1 MAENNF
7 WGRSIAA
14 LSSSSDP
21 TCKEGFGP
29 YAPGFDLV
37 PYEDLNALE
46 ASLKKHGDNVAAVML
61 EPIQGEAGVVVPP
74 DDYLPGV
81 KALCEKYNCLMVAD
95 EVQTGIGRTGKLLA
109 VDHVNVR
116 PDILVLGKALSG
128 GAYPVS
134 AVLCDSEIMLNVR
147 PGEHGSTYGGMVE
160 NAERM
165 GAKLDGELKRLVSKR
180 KIALDTRGRGLLR
193 ALIIDDAQKPGE
205 LAYDV
210 CLAMRDHGV
219 LAKPTHGNIIRL
231 APPLVID
238 DAQLDAAVSSL
249 DEALALWD

>member
-1 MAENNF
+1 
-7 WGRSIAA
+7 
-14 LSSSSDP
+14 
-21 TCKEGFGP
+21 
-29 YAPGFDLV
+29 
-37 PYEDLNALE
+37 
-46 ASLKKHGDNVAAVML
+46 
-61 EPIQGEAGVVVPP
+61 
-74 DDYLPGV
+74 
-81 KALCEKYNCLMVAD
+81 MVAD

-147 PGEHGSTYGGMVE
+147 PGEHGSTYGGNPVAARVAMAALNALIDEGMVE
-160 NAERM
+160 NAQRM
-165 GAKLDGELKRLVSKR
+165 GEKLDGELKRLVSKR

-210 CLAMRDHGV
+210 CLAMRDRGV